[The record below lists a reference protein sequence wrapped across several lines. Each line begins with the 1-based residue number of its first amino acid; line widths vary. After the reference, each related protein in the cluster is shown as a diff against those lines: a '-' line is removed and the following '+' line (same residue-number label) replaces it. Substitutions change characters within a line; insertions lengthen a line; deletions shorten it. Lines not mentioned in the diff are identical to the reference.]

1 MSKPIASTLWALA
14 IVTLV
19 GITSCGSEPAAPEVD
34 EITLNESQN
43 EDDGQRENSIKKI
56 IYSIP
61 SPTEM
66 ASLLMKSGVEFN
78 LDLLNAVESAD
89 NYATNDQRALNLG
102 VYGADLRYTSMYEQD
117 KQSILYAAT
126 VKKLASEL
134 GVEGAID
141 DDLYQRLQDNSQ
153 NKDSLL
159 TIVSNSY
166 NDMDAYL
173 KENDRQEIS
182 ALVIA
187 GGWIEGMYLAC
198 AHYTDGNDLLRQRIA
213 EQKYVLSDL
222 ISLMESYNKPDA
234 LSGIM
239 SELSDLNASFEKV
252 DIQKGKTE
260 TSEDEAGTMVIGG
273 SRQVNISDEVL
284 AEISDKI
291 TQLRTKSIQ

>member
-19 GITSCGSEPAAPEVD
+19 GITSCGSESAAPEVD

-78 LDLLNAVESAD
+78 LDLLNSLESAD
-89 NYATNDQRALNLG
+89 NYATNDQRALHLG

-141 DDLYQRLQDNSQ
+141 DDLYQRLQENSQ

-166 NDMDAYL
+166 NDLDAYL

-187 GGWIEGMYLAC
+187 GGWLEGMYLAC
-198 AHYTDGNDLLRQRIA
+198 AHYTEGNDLLRQRIA

-234 LSGIM
+234 LSGIIL
-239 SELSDLNASFEKV
+239 ELSDLNASFEKV
-252 DIQKGKTE
+252 DIQKG
-260 TSEDEAGTMVIGG
+260 
-273 SRQVNISDEVL
+273 
-284 AEISDKI
+284 
-291 TQLRTKSIQ
+291 

>member
-14 IVTLV
+14 IVALV
-19 GITSCGSEPAAPEVD
+19 GFASCGSEPATPPVED
-34 EITLNESQN
+34 ISLNESQQ

-78 LDLLNAVESAD
+78 LDLLNSVD
-89 NYATNDQRALNLG
+89 NVNNYATSDQRAMNLG

-117 KQSILYAAT
+117 EQSIYYAAA
-126 VKKLASEL
+126 VKKLAKEL

-141 DDLYQRLQDNSQ
+141 DDLYQRLQDNQQ

-166 NDMDAYL
+166 NDLDAYL

-187 GGWIEGMYLAC
+187 GGWLEGMYLAC
-198 AHYTDGNDLLRQRIA
+198 AHYTPGNDLLRERIA
-213 EQKYVLSDL
+213 EQKYVLDDL
-222 ISLMESYNKPDA
+222 INLMQSYDKADA

-239 SELSDLNASFEKV
+239 SDLSELKASYDKV

-260 TSEDEAGTMVIGG
+260 TSQDESGTMVIGG
-273 SRQVNISDEVL
+273 ARTVSMSDDVL
-284 AEISDKI
+284 AEITTKI
-291 TQLRTKSIQ
+291 QEIRTKSIQ